1 MINECGK
8 ISYGLPLF
16 SERQGMS
23 AVWKYSFL
31 IFSLTLVEMFQIVEL
46 CSSCFKW
53 SNCVEVVEVGEL
65 C

>member
-1 MINECGK
+1 
-8 ISYGLPLF
+8 
-16 SERQGMS
+16 MS